1 MELWILKSQPNIT
14 RIELKNIVHF
24 IIFLLLSNK
33 FLKIL

>member
-1 MELWILKSQPNIT
+1 LWLLQAQPNIT

-33 FLKIL
+33 FLKII